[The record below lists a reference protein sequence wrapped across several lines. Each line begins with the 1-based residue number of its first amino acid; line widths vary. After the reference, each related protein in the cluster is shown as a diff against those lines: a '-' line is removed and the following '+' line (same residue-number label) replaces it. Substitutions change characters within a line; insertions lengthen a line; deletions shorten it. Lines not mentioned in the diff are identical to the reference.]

1 MTYSEIKD
9 LLSSGF
15 TPEQITMLSTSA
27 APITADD
34 NPAPVDSQEPGPVSP
49 AEGSGDNVATDVAP
63 DPDAGSAPDPLQEIR
78 DTLSQLQNEN
88 KQLREMVQSNN
99 IRDRTMETP
108 GIPEVSAEDILSGL
122 IRPVYDTK
130 GGGRT

>member
-15 TPEQITMLSTSA
+15 TPDQITALTTSA

-34 NPAPVDSQEPGPVSP
+34 SQDPDTHSQDPEVSP
-49 AEGSGDNVATDVAP
+49 AEGSGTEDSQSVP
-63 DPDAGSAPDPLQEIR
+63 DPDAGTDSDGLQEIR
-78 DTLSQLQNEN
+78 KALEQLQQEN
-88 KQLREMVQSNN
+88 KQLREMMQSNN
-99 IRDRTMETP
+99 IRDRTTETP

-122 IRPVYDTK
+122 IRPVYDEK
-130 GGGRT
+130 GGRK